1 MISLV
6 ENQSAVIK
14 EASHLTASTSH
25 LIPPHGGELIDL
37 IAQPDRIAELK
48 SQSKEWPSWDLT
60 GRQLCDLEL
69 LLSGGFSPLRGFM
82 TRADYE
88 GVCQNMR
95 LKSGLIWPMPIT
107 LDVSE
112 AFAKTL
118 KPGSS
123 KIALRDPE
131 GVMLAVLS
139 VEDVWQPDRAA
150 EAKAVFN
157 STSAAHPGADYAMNK
172 SNPWYVGGT
181 LEGLQMPSHY
191 DFRALRLTPA
201 ELRAEFARL
210 GWRRLVAFQ
219 TRNPMHRAH
228 VELTFRA
235 AKQVEANLLLHP
247 SVGMT
252 KPGDVDY
259 FTRVRC
265 YQLLLSKF
273 PAGSVKL
280 SMLPLAMRMGGPREA
295 IWHALIRKNHGVTHF
310 IVGRDHAG
318 PGSDPETKKP
328 FYGPYDAQEV
338 FKKHEADIGVTMVP
352 FSMMVYLEAEDRYI
366 PDDEVKK
373 EDKVLNISG
382 TELRDRL
389 NEGRDIPAR
398 FTYPEVVQE
407 LRRSFPTRA
416 KQVLTIFFTGL
427 SGSGKSTI
435 ANVLLTKFLEV
446 GGRPVTILDG
456 DLVRKNLS
464 SELGFSKEHRDINI
478 RRIGYVASE
487 ITKNGGI
494 AICAPIAPYDATR
507 KHVRGMIE
515 PNGGFILVH
524 IATTVEVCE
533 QRDRKGLYAKARA
546 GILKEFTGISDP
558 YEVPADAEVTIN
570 TGDLSPEEA
579 AQEIILHLEREGF
592 IGTAAE
598 SI

>member
-1 MISLV
+1 
-6 ENQSAVIK
+6 
-14 EASHLTASTSH
+14 LTASTSH
-25 LIPPHGGELIDL
+25 LIPPHGGQLVELI
-37 IAQPDRIAELK
+37 ATPERSAELK
-48 SQSKEWPSWDLT
+48 AQSREYPSWDLT
-60 GRQLCDLEL
+60 ARQSCDLEL

-82 TRADYE
+82 TCADYE
-88 GVCQNMR
+88 GVCHDMR
-95 LKSGLIWPMPIT
+95 LKSGVIWPMPIT
-107 LDVSE
+107 LDVTE

-123 KIALRDPE
+123 KIALRDAE

-172 SNPWYVGGT
+172 SNPWYVGGS

-201 ELRAEFARL
+201 ELRSEFARL

-235 AKQVEANLLLHP
+235 AKQIEANLLINP

-273 PAGSVKL
+273 PAGTVKL
-280 SMLPLAMRMGGPREA
+280 SLLPLAMRMGGPREA

-318 PGSDPETKKP
+318 PGKDYDGKP
-328 FYGPYDAQEV
+328 FYGPYEAQEL

-352 FSMMVYLEAEDRYI
+352 FNMMVYLEDQDQYV
-366 PDDEVKK
+366 PDNEVPNGSR
-373 EDKVLNISG
+373 VLNLSG
-382 TELRDRL
+382 TDLRDRL
-389 NEGRDIPAR
+389 NQGRDIPSW

-407 LRRSFPTRA
+407 LRRSFPPRHR
-416 KQVLTIFFTGL
+416 QGVTIFFTGL

-435 ANVLLTKFLEV
+435 ANVLLTKFLET

-456 DLVRKNLS
+456 DLVRKHLS

-507 KHVRGMIE
+507 KAVRGMIE
-515 PNGGFILVH
+515 PVGGFILVH
-524 IATTVEVCE
+524 IATSVETCE

-558 YEVPADAEVTIN
+558 YEEPKDADVVIN
-570 TGDLSPEEA
+570 TADLSPEEA
-579 AQEIILHLEREGF
+579 AQQIILHMEREGF
-592 IGTAAE
+592 IGVNGHSA
-598 SI
+598 